1 MLAELLAELLEWYLD
16 IKFWFKKRKRRK
28 FEKKHNLPKRTMWYP
43 SQKLTVIYVV
53 LIFCSVSIFMILK
66 YPNIDD
72 NRTQERMVQICQLL
86 EKEKKDIG
94 GFPIELKTIIRNN
107 PLLKNVT
114 IDEWGNEFYYKL
126 ADDGLSYNL
135 FSFGKD
141 NTPNT
146 DDDITL
152 KNLTPIK

>member
-1 MLAELLAELLEWYLD
+1 MFAELLAELLEWYLD

-28 FEKKHNLPKRTMWYP
+28 FEKKHNLPKKAMWYP

-94 GFPIELKTIIRNN
+94 EYPIELKTIIRNN

-114 IDEWGNEFYYKL
+114 IDEWKNEFYYKL

-141 NTPNT
+141 KAPNT
-146 DDDITL
+146 EDDITL

>member
-1 MLAELLAELLEWYLD
+1 MGGAIAELLAYILELYLD
-16 IKFWFKKRKRRK
+16 IKFWFKKRKRRR
-28 FEKKHNLPKRTMWYP
+28 FEKAHNLPKKTMWYP
-43 SQKLTVIYVV
+43 SQKLGV
-53 LIFCSVSIFMILK
+53 LYLLIMLFSATIFMIFK
-66 YPNIDD
+66 FPNLQQ
-72 NRTQERMVQICQLL
+72 NRTEKQLLEIVDLL

-94 GFPIELKTIIRNN
+94 AYPKELKTIIRNN

-114 IDEWGNEFYYKL
+114 KDQWNNEINYEL
-126 ADDGLSYNL
+126 SNDGLSYTL

-152 KNLTPIK
+152 VN

>member
-1 MLAELLAELLEWYLD
+1 MLFSA
-16 IKFWFKKRKRRK
+16 
-28 FEKKHNLPKRTMWYP
+28 T
-43 SQKLTVIYVV
+43 
-53 LIFCSVSIFMILK
+53 IFMIFK
-66 YPNIDD
+66 FPNLQQ
-72 NRTQERMVQICQLL
+72 NRTEKQLLEIVDLL

-94 GFPIELKTIIRNN
+94 AYPKELKTIIRNN

-114 IDEWGNEFYYKL
+114 KDQWNNEINYEL
-126 ADDGLSYNL
+126 SNDGLSYTL

-152 KNLTPIK
+152 VN